1 MSKTR
6 DDGRLARLQA
16 FIQEAKSI
24 EARADAILAAAK
36 AEQQPANV
44 AALKAKEDSATEDT
58 TKQADK
64 PVFWQD

>member
-1 MSKTR
+1 MSKAR
-6 DDGRLARLQA
+6 DDERLARLQA
-16 FIQEAKSI
+16 FMQEAKSI
-24 EARADAILAAAK
+24 EDRVDAILADAK
-36 AEQQPANV
+36 AAQPPANV